1 MKETKV
7 IQVSSKKAPVI
18 TFDSETKAVYI
29 KFSNNK
35 VAKTIDDSDGNVI
48 VTIDVDARGNVIGV
62 ELVGIKAFT
71 ITKTVKILSKRI
83 KDLPD
88 LTNAQLTAC

>member
-7 IQVSSKKAPVI
+7 IQVRSQKVPVI

-29 KFSNNK
+29 KFSDNK
-35 VAKTIDDSDGNVI
+35 VAKTIDDSEGNVI
-48 VTIDVDARGNVIGV
+48 VTIDVDAKGNVIGV
-62 ELVGIKAFT
+62 ELIGIKVFT

-88 LTNAQLTAC
+88 LAKAQLTAC